1 MIIGASP
8 NRCFW
13 IMMNIFFFFWGGW
26 GGGVQV
32 LFASFMAPR
41 LHAMLAQPRS
51 HFYGTHSTEPVQR
64 RFCRIQVDLGPKS
77 LQHSKEMCYAVWRPF
92 AKHCCDGVRRDLK
105 REKNWNGFF
114 PAATAVFKIT
124 MNNRNGGTIRA
135 FPTASSTG
143 PWFAENSS
151 FSFPNHTL

>member
-1 MIIGASP
+1 M
-8 NRCFW
+8 
-13 IMMNIFFFFWGGW
+13 
-26 GGGVQV
+26 V
-32 LFASFMAPR
+32 
-41 LHAMLAQPRS
+41 
-51 HFYGTHSTEPVQR
+51 YGTHSTEFSVQR
-64 RFCRIQVDLGPKS
+64 RFCRLQVDLGPKS

-124 MNNRNGGTIRA
+124 MNNRNGGSIRA
-135 FPTASSTG
+135 FPTTSSTG

-151 FSFPNHTL
+151 FSFPNQHTLTLNSKPPRGVCQAHGCREIRPSTLSDPQRKAQPSNTAKRLL